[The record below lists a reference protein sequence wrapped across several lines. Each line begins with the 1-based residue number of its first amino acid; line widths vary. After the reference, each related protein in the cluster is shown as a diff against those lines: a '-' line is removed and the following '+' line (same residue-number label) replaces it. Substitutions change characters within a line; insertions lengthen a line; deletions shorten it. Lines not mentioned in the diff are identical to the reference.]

1 MDTRGSGSS
10 VDDGIDKLSFDDHRK
25 PRSSD
30 PDAESGERYW
40 LLRDDVSLLSVVVD
54 GVIER
59 DRQRL
64 RRKIIRCSSF
74 ACAVLCWFACS
85 PHVMSNGHAY

>member
-1 MDTRGSGSS
+1 MMNIRGSGSS
-10 VDDGIDKLSFDDHRK
+10 ADDGIDKLSFDDHRI
-25 PRSSD
+25 PRSSQND
-30 PDAESGERYW
+30 SDSGGHHG

-64 RRKIIRCSSF
+64 RRRIIRYTSF
-74 ACAVLCWFACS
+74 AGAVLCWFAFPLRS
-85 PHVMSNGHAY
+85 RQ